1 MKNFKIFFVAV
12 CVLLLT
18 VTGAFA
24 ISGAA
29 EKSVS
34 AASENSIPDNTL
46 ITYGYLQQFKEE
58 LKQEILNELAQ
69 SGNGSITVESAYK
82 EIALTEG
89 QTLVLSAETE
99 IIYRGGGAVA
109 ITSSNGESQGLTDM
123 SLCKELFSGEAL
135 EYGHIYFAS
144 GSDSKKAVLVT
155 GEKAYFTVRGDYDI
169 G

>member
-1 MKNFKIFFVAV
+1 MKKIKIFFVAC

-29 EKSVS
+29 EKNDVES
-34 AASENSIPDNTL
+34 NIPDDTL
-46 ITYGYLQQFKEE
+46 ITYGYLMQFKEE
-58 LKQEILNELAQ
+58 LKQEILNEMAANGGNVVIESVYKDISLA
-69 SGNGSITVESAYK
+69 S
-82 EIALTEG
+82 G
-89 QTLVLSAETE
+89 QTLILSPETE

-109 ITSSNGESQGLTDM
+109 ITSSNEENQGLTDM
-123 SLCKELFSGEAL
+123 SVSKEIFSGAPL

-144 GSDSKKAVLVT
+144 ASDSKKAILVT
-155 GEKAYFTVRGDYDI
+155 GDKAYFTVRGDYDI

>member
-1 MKNFKIFFVAV
+1 MKKIKIFFVVA

-29 EKSVS
+29 EKNER
-34 AASENSIPDNTL
+34 ALSEDSIPEGTILVD
-46 ITYGYLQQFKEE
+46 IGYLMQFGEE
-58 LKQEILNELAQ
+58 LKQEILNEIAANGGNVVIESVYKDISLA
-69 SGNGSITVESAYK
+69 S
-82 EIALTEG
+82 G
-89 QTLVLSAETE
+89 QTLILSPETE

-109 ITSSNGESQGLTDM
+109 ITSSNEENQGLTDM
-123 SLCKELFSGEAL
+123 SVSKEIFSGAPL

-144 GSDSKKAVLVT
+144 ASDSKKAILVT
-155 GEKAYFTVRGDYDI
+155 GDKAYFTVRGDYDI

>member
-1 MKNFKIFFVAV
+1 MKNFKIFFVVA

-29 EKSVS
+29 ENGETAV
-34 AASENSIPDNTL
+34 SENSIPDNVI
-46 ITYGYLQQFKEE
+46 ITYGSWLQLREE
-58 LKQEILNELAQ
+58 LKQEILNEIA
-69 SGNGSITVESAYK
+69 SNGGGITVESTYK
-82 EIALTEG
+82 DISLASG
-89 QTLVLSAETE
+89 QTLILSPETE

-109 ITSSNGESQGLTDM
+109 ITSSNEEAQGLTDM
-123 SLCKELFSGEAL
+123 SVGKELFSGEAL

-144 GSDSKKAVLVT
+144 ASDSKKAILVT
-155 GEKAYFTVRGDYDI
+155 GDKAYFTVRGDYNI

>member
-1 MKNFKIFFVAV
+1 MKKIKIFFVAC

-29 EKSVS
+29 KKSDVES
-34 AASENSIPDNTL
+34 NIPDDTL
-46 ITYGYLQQFKEE
+46 ITYGYLMQFKEE
-58 LKQEILNELAQ
+58 LKQEILNEMAANG
-69 SGNGSITVESAYK
+69 GNVVIESVYK
-82 EIALTEG
+82 DISLTSG
-89 QTLVLSAETE
+89 QTLILSPETE

-109 ITSSNGESQGLTDM
+109 ITSSNEENQGLTDM
-123 SLCKELFSGEAL
+123 SVSKEIFSGAPL

-144 GSDSKKAVLVT
+144 ASDSKKAILVT
-155 GEKAYFTVRGDYDI
+155 GDKAYFTVRGDYDI

>member
-1 MKNFKIFFVAV
+1 MKNFKIFFVVA

-29 EKSVS
+29 EKSER
-34 AASENSIPDNTL
+34 ALPEDLDPDSTL
-46 ITYGYLQQFKEE
+46 ITYGYLEQFREE
-58 LKQEILNELAQ
+58 LKQEILNEIAA
-69 SGNGSITVESAYK
+69 NGGSVTVESIYK
-82 EIALTEG
+82 DISLTSG
-89 QTLVLSAETE
+89 QTIILSPETE

-109 ITSSNGESQGLTDM
+109 ITSSNGESQGLTDT
-123 SLCKELFSGEAL
+123 SVGSELFSGGAL

-144 GSDSKKAVLVT
+144 ASDSKKAILVT
-155 GEKAYFTVRGDYDI
+155 GDKAYFTVRGDYDI

>member
-1 MKNFKIFFVAV
+1 MKNFKIFFVVA

-18 VTGAFA
+18 VTSAFV

-29 EKSVS
+29 ENGGAETSV
-34 AASENSIPDNTL
+34 PDNTL
-46 ITYGYLQQFKEE
+46 ITYGYLQQFREE

-69 SGNGSITVESAYK
+69 GGGVTVDSVYK
-82 EIALTEG
+82 DISLTAG
-89 QTLVLSAETE
+89 QTIILSPDSE

-109 ITSSNGESQGLTDM
+109 ITSSNGEGEGLTDM
-123 SLCKELFSGEAL
+123 SVGRELFSGASL
-135 EYGHIYFAS
+135 EFGHIYFAS
-144 GSDSKKAVLVT
+144 ASDSKKAVLVT